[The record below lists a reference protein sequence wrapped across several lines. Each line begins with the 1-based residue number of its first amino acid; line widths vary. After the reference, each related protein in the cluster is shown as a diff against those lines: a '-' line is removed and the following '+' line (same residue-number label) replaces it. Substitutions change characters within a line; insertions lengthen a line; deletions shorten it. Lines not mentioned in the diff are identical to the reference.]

1 MKFMHLADLHLGKVV
16 YGYNMIEDQKYT
28 LNKII
33 EILVKQNI
41 KVLLIAG
48 DIYQSPVA
56 QTEAINLFSDFLY
69 QLSKLD
75 IKVLIISGNH
85 DSADRL
91 SYGSE
96 LLKNANIHISK
107 AYNGEVEKIEID
119 DEYGKVNFY
128 LLPYIKPDTVRDYFK
143 NEDINNF
150 EEALSSVIEKINI
163 DKKERNII
171 LSHQYIRDAEMG
183 SSEQI
188 YAGDVEAIS
197 KKIYEKFDYTALG
210 HIHKKQ
216 TFNDG
221 KIRYPGALLKYDS
234 NESSYHKTISIVEI
248 KNKGELKIEEIDTP
262 ILRDMRKIRGK
273 FDEILDFADNDLNK
287 DDYIHIELLDKEN
300 QNAYQIFKEI
310 YPHLMTLKYIENQK
324 GENKIEEILLNSQEK
339 TPFELFESFYIER
352 TNEELSDN
360 QKQIMKQ
367 AIDEVWG
374 RYETD

>member
-56 QTEAINLFSDFLY
+56 QTDAINLFSDFLY

-128 LLPYIKPDTVRDYFK
+128 LLPYIKPDTVRAYFK

-197 KKIYEKFDYTALG
+197 KKVYEKFDYTALG

-248 KNKGELKIEEIDTP
+248 KNKGELKIEEINTP

-273 FDEILDFADNDLNK
+273 FDEILDFANNDLNK

-310 YPHLMTLKYIENQK
+310 YPHLMTLKYIENQN